1 MRMSSRR
8 SITARSD
15 GSRGFRYTLLL
26 LAVAIGLGGTA
37 AAGEQSE
44 PRSVL
49 WPIVQYCLA
58 ARHDAGEPAC
68 FLTDPTHGYAL
79 LKDIR
84 GPTQV
89 LLVAT
94 DRRWGTEDPRVEAP
108 DAPNYFAA
116 AWAARR
122 CVSRLAGR
130 DIPDG
135 EISLAIN
142 SMRGRT
148 DGQFHIHIDRI
159 RPEVQ
164 TKLGPG
170 VSELDFSG
178 HHYAVRH
185 IDKLKGVNLFAAEAG
200 RTKAPIGEETLVVA
214 GDPRGGF
221 YVLTDR
227 ATGADRAS
235 GEELQVEHQRLSPD
249 QLRAIAISGCADP
262 P

>member
-1 MRMSSRR
+1 MRMSLRR
-8 SITARSD
+8 SITARSEV
-15 GSRGFRYTLLL
+15 SRAARRALVLSVL
-26 LAVAIGLGGTA
+26 AIGLGAA
-37 AAGEQSE
+37 AAGAQTE

-68 FLTDPTHGYAL
+68 FLTDPAHGYAL

-94 DRRWGTEDPRVEAP
+94 DRRWGMEDPRIEAP

-130 DIPDG
+130 EIPDG

-142 SMRGRT
+142 SARGRS
-148 DGQFHIHIDRI
+148 DGQLHIHIDRI
-159 RPEVQ
+159 RPEVAA
-164 TKLGPG
+164 KLAPD
-170 VSELDFSG
+170 VSGLAFSS
-178 HHYAVRH
+178 HRYAVRH
-185 IDKLKGVNLFAAEAG
+185 IDSLRGENLFAAAAARAKG
-200 RTKAPIGEETLVVA
+200 PIAEETIVVA
-214 GDPRGGF
+214 GDPHGGF
-221 YVLTDR
+221 YVLTDQ
-227 ATGADRAS
+227 ASGMDRAS
-235 GEELQVEHQRLSPD
+235 GEELQVEHQTLSPD
-249 QLRAIAISGCADP
+249 ELRAVAIRGCAEP

>member
-1 MRMSSRR
+1 V
-8 SITARSD
+8 
-15 GSRGFRYTLLL
+15 SRGLRRALLIAI
-26 LAVAIGLGGTA
+26 LALA
-37 AAGEQSE
+37 APAASGQTE

-58 ARHDAGEPAC
+58 SQHDAGEPAC
-68 FLTDPTHGYAL
+68 FLTDQARGYAL

-94 DRRWGTEDPRVEAP
+94 DRRFGMEDPRVEAP
-108 DAPNYFAA
+108 GAPNYFAA

-130 DIPDG
+130 EVPDG
-135 EISLAIN
+135 DISLAIN

-159 RPEVQ
+159 RPEVAAR
-164 TKLGPG
+164 LGPD
-170 VSELDFSG
+170 VSELHYSG
-178 HHYAVRH
+178 HRYAVRH
-185 IDKLKGVNLFAAEAG
+185 IASLASVNLVAEEAARSPGA
-200 RTKAPIGEETLVVA
+200 IGEETIVVT

-221 YVLTDR
+221 YVLTDH
-227 ATGADRAS
+227 ATGTNRAS
-235 GEELQVEHQRLSPD
+235 GEELQVEHERLSPD
-249 QLRAIAISGCADP
+249 QLRAISIAGCAEP

>member
-1 MRMSSRR
+1 MRTFSRR

-15 GSRGFRYTLLL
+15 GSRGLRRALLL
-26 LAVAIGLGGTA
+26 SALAIGLAGP
-37 AAGEQSE
+37 AAGDQTE

-49 WPIVQYCLA
+49 WPIVQYCTA
-58 ARHDAGEPAC
+58 ARHDTGEPAC
-68 FLTDPTHGYAL
+68 FLTDPARGYAL

-94 DRRWGTEDPRVEAP
+94 DRRWGLEDPRIEAP
-108 DAPNYFAA
+108 DAPNYLAA

-159 RPEVQ
+159 RPEVAA
-164 TKLGPG
+164 KLSPG
-170 VSELDFSG
+170 TSELDFG
-178 HHYAVRH
+178 DHRYRVRH
-185 IDKLKGVNLFAAEAG
+185 IDSLKGTNLFAEEAA
-200 RTKAPIGEETLVVA
+200 RAKAAIGEETMVVA

-227 ATGADRAS
+227 AGGTDRAS
-235 GEELQVEHQRLSPD
+235 GEELQVEHEKLSPD
-249 QLRAIAISGCADP
+249 QLRAVGIAGCAEP

>member
-1 MRMSSRR
+1 M
-8 SITARSD
+8 
-15 GSRGFRYTLLL
+15 SRGLRRALL
-26 LAVAIGLGGTA
+26 LAVLALAAPA
-37 AAGEQSE
+37 AANQPE
-44 PRSVL
+44 PPSVL

-58 ARHDAGEPAC
+58 ALHDAGDPAC
-68 FLTDPTHGYAL
+68 FLTDKARGYAL

-94 DRRWGTEDPRVEAP
+94 DRRWGMEDPRVEAP

-122 CVSRLAGR
+122 CVSKLAGH

-148 DGQFHIHIDRI
+148 DGQLHIHIDRI
-159 RPEVQ
+159 RPEVAAR
-164 TKLGPG
+164 LGSD
-170 VSELDFSG
+170 VSELTVSG
-178 HHYAVRH
+178 HRYAVRH
-185 IDKLKGVNLFAAEAG
+185 IESLAGINLFAQEAARSQG
-200 RTKAPIGEETLVVA
+200 AIGEETVVVA
-214 GDPRGGF
+214 GDRRGGF

-227 ATGADRAS
+227 VNGADRAS
-235 GEELQVEHQRLSPD
+235 GEELQVAHEKLSPD
-249 QLRAIAISGCADP
+249 QLRAISIGGCAEAP
-262 P
+262 

>member
-1 MRMSSRR
+1 MSRALRR
-8 SITARSD
+8 ALLISI
-15 GSRGFRYTLLL
+15 
-26 LAVAIGLGGTA
+26 LALA
-37 AAGEQSE
+37 APAASGQTE

-58 ARHDAGEPAC
+58 PQHDAGEPAC
-68 FLTDPTHGYAL
+68 FLTDKARGYAL

-94 DRRWGTEDPRVEAP
+94 DRRFGMEDPRVEAP

-130 DIPDG
+130 EIPDG

-159 RPEVQ
+159 RPEVAAR
-164 TKLGPG
+164 LAPDI
-170 VSELDFSG
+170 SELSHSG
-178 HHYAVRH
+178 HRYAVRH
-185 IDKLKGVNLFAAEAG
+185 IASLTAVNLVAEEAARSRGA
-200 RTKAPIGEETLVVA
+200 IGEETIVVA

-221 YVLTDR
+221 YVLTDH
-227 ATGADRAS
+227 AAGTDRAS
-235 GEELQVEHQRLSPD
+235 GEELQVEHERLSPD
-249 QLRAIAISGCADP
+249 RLRAISIAGCAGP

>member
-1 MRMSSRR
+1 MRTSSPR

-15 GSRGFRYTLLL
+15 GSRGLRHALLL
-26 LAVAIGLGGTA
+26 VLLALGLGAPAVANQA
-37 AAGEQSE
+37 E

-49 WPIVQYCLA
+49 WPIVQYCTA
-58 ARHDAGEPAC
+58 PRHETGDPAC
-68 FLTDPTHGYAL
+68 FLTDPPRGYAL

-94 DRRWGTEDPRVEAP
+94 DRRWGMEDPRIAAP

-148 DGQFHIHIDRI
+148 DGQFHVHIDRI
-159 RPEVQ
+159 RAEVAARLTPGTPE
-164 TKLGPG
+164 LA
-170 VSELDFSG
+170 FSG
-178 HHYAVRH
+178 HRYAVRH
-185 IDKLKGVNLFAAEAG
+185 IDGLAGVNLFAAEAARAEG
-200 RTKAPIGEETLVVA
+200 SIGEETIVVA
-214 GDPRGGF
+214 GDPHGGF
-221 YVLTDR
+221 YVLTDHVNG
-227 ATGADRAS
+227 TDRAS
-235 GEELQVEHQRLSPD
+235 GEELQVAHEKLSPD
-249 QLRAIAISGCADP
+249 QLRAISIGGCAEP

>member
-26 LAVAIGLGGTA
+26 LAVAIGLGGT

-178 HHYAVRH
+178 HRYAVRR

-200 RTKAPIGEETLVVA
+200 RTRAPIGEETLVVV

>member
-1 MRMSSRR
+1 MRTSSRR
-8 SITARSD
+8 SITARSEA
-15 GSRGFRYTLLL
+15 SRGLRR
-26 LAVAIGLGGTA
+26 AVLVLVLAIGLGG
-37 AAGEQSE
+37 AAGERAE
-44 PRSVL
+44 PWSVL
-49 WPIVQYCLA
+49 WPIVQYCTA
-58 ARHDAGEPAC
+58 GRYDAGEPAC
-68 FLTDPTHGYAL
+68 FLTDAARGYAL

-94 DRRWGTEDPRVEAP
+94 DRRWGMEDPRIEAP

-164 TKLGPG
+164 AKLAPG
-170 VSELDFSG
+170 ISELDFRD
-178 HHYAVRH
+178 HRYAVRH
-185 IDKLKGVNLFAAEAG
+185 IDSLKGMNLFAAEAA
-200 RTKAPIGEETLVVA
+200 RARAQIGDETMVVT

-227 ATGADRAS
+227 AMGADRAS

-249 QLRAIAISGCADP
+249 ELRAVGIAGCAAP

>member
-1 MRMSSRR
+1 MRTSSRR
-8 SITARSD
+8 SITARSET
-15 GSRGFRYTLLL
+15 SRSFRRDLLL
-26 LAVAIGLGGTA
+26 SVLAIGLGA
-37 AAGEQSE
+37 PIAAGQSE

-49 WPIVQYCLA
+49 WPIVQYCTA

-68 FLTDPTHGYAL
+68 FLTDPGRGYAL

-94 DRRWGTEDPRVEAP
+94 DRRWGMEDPRIEAP

-122 CVSRLAGR
+122 CVSTLAGR
-130 DIPDG
+130 EIPDS
-135 EISLAIN
+135 EISLAVN

-159 RPEVQ
+159 RPEVASE
-164 TKLGPG
+164 LGPG
-170 VSELDFSG
+170 ISELDFSG
-178 HHYAVRH
+178 HRYAVRH
-185 IDKLKGVNLFAAEAG
+185 IDSLKGVNLFAAEAG
-200 RTKAPIGEETLVVA
+200 RAKAPIGEETMVVA

-227 ATGADRAS
+227 ATGTDRAS

-249 QLRAIAISGCADP
+249 QLRAIAIAGCAVP

>member
-1 MRMSSRR
+1 MLTSSRR

-15 GSRGFRYTLLL
+15 LSGRLRRALLL
-26 LAVAIGLGGTA
+26 SLLALGVGA
-37 AAGEQSE
+37 PAGANLAE
-44 PRSVL
+44 PLSVL
-49 WPIVQYCLA
+49 WPIVQYCMA
-58 ARHDAGEPAC
+58 PQHDAGEPAC
-68 FLTDPTHGYAL
+68 FLTDRAHGYAL

-94 DRRWGTEDPRVEAP
+94 DRRWGIEDPRVQAP

-130 DIPDG
+130 EIPDG

-142 SMRGRT
+142 SIRGRS
-148 DGQFHIHIDRI
+148 DGQLHIHIDRI
-159 RPEVQ
+159 RPEVEA
-164 TKLGPG
+164 KLAPG
-170 VSELDFSG
+170 MSELMYSG
-178 HHYAVRH
+178 HRYAVRH
-185 IDKLKGVNLFAAEAG
+185 IDRLGGMNLFAEEAARAEGA
-200 RTKAPIGEETLVVA
+200 IGEETIVVA

-221 YVLTDR
+221 FVLTDH
-227 ATGADRAS
+227 AGGSS
-235 GEELQVEHQRLSPD
+235 GEELQVAHERLSPD
-249 QLRAIAISGCADP
+249 QLRAISIAGCAEP

>member
-1 MRMSSRR
+1 MRRGLRR
-8 SITARSD
+8 
-15 GSRGFRYTLLL
+15 TLPIVI
-26 LAVAIGLGGTA
+26 LAFGVAASA
-37 AAGEQSE
+37 ASGQSE

-58 ARHDAGEPAC
+58 PQHSDGEPAC
-68 FLTDPTHGYAL
+68 FLTDKARGYAL

-94 DRRWGTEDPRVEAP
+94 DRRWGIEDPRIEAA

-122 CVSRLAGR
+122 CVSTLAGHA
-130 DIPDG
+130 IPDG

-142 SMRGRT
+142 SAYGRS

-159 RPEVQ
+159 RPDVAAE
-164 TKLGPG
+164 LGHRA
-170 VSELDFSG
+170 SALTYSG
-178 HHYAVRH
+178 HRYAVRH
-185 IDKLKGVNLFAAEAG
+185 IERLTGTNLFAEEAG
-200 RTKAPIGEETLVVA
+200 RAPGTIGEATIVVV

-221 YVLTDR
+221 YVLTDHAR
-227 ATGADRAS
+227 GTDRAS
-235 GEELQVEHQRLSPD
+235 GEELQVAHSPLSPD
-249 QLRAIAISGCADP
+249 QLRALSIAGCAEVPDP
-262 P
+262 EN